1 MHVLFDLEY
10 YFFINYTWRKM
21 RNNKEKNQKSDGGYC
36 KSFPSNVTFSSKNV
50 TIDMFLKKHLC
61 LDLYCCLSKYLEES
75 LLIPFHNKDM
85 KTIPF
90 LGFYLLS

>member
-36 KSFPSNVTFSSKNV
+36 KSFPSNVTFSRVVPTKYAFKKRRSKVKNS
-50 TIDMFLKKHLC
+50 T
-61 LDLYCCLSKYLEES
+61 
-75 LLIPFHNKDM
+75 
-85 KTIPF
+85 
-90 LGFYLLS
+90 